1 MVKLCVKV
9 IKEEIATR
17 KKCHPPRA
25 YQRLAT
31 TRERTR
37 RFDDDL
43 ALAWN

>member
-31 TRERTR
+31 THE
-37 RFDDDL
+37 RFDDLL